1 MASIPSEIRL
11 GPVNQAALDWAWV
24 RGEAA
29 GVGTVVLGA
38 ADWQFHPLKTSLGT
52 LAVLGIARDDGR
64 DPVNAVQKL
73 LLQTL
78 IAQAALAHERL
89 RLEDR
94 MREAART

>member
-1 MASIPSEIRL
+1 M
-11 GPVNQAALDWAWV
+11 
-24 RGEAA
+24 
-29 GVGTVVLGA
+29 
-38 ADWQFHPLKTSLGT
+38 

-73 LLQTL
+73 LLHTL

-94 MREAART
+94 MREASRA